1 MMKKWNIEFS
11 ESKEGNSNSFNIEF
25 YDVSEFTTQE
35 FEISDEIIEEI
46 LILAQQKENYNLL
59 HNIRFL
65 RNFNGEDYTN
75 KNVIVIL
82 GTTILEQKFGML
94 YLKILDKSFKLVA
107 LWPKEFILQ
116 FSDDNKLL
124 INFLSDIVNEPD
136 SFYDISV
143 ILP

>member
-1 MMKKWNIEFS
+1 MKKWNIEFS

>member
-1 MMKKWNIEFS
+1 MKKWNIEFS

-65 RNFNGEDYTN
+65 RNFNGKDYTN

>member
-65 RNFNGEDYTN
+65 RNFNGKDYTN